1 MTVDDRLFGKTST
14 GERVFAFDISNSN
27 GLSMTVI
34 TYGATLQSF
43 SMPDKTGS
51 IQELTLGFRELS
63 GYEGEHPYFG
73 ATVGRTANRIK
84 NGKFS
89 LLGTEYQ
96 LDLNNGKNSLHGGLE
111 GFNRRIWDAYP
122 FVIGKKAGV
131 KLFLESPDG
140 DQGYP
145 GTLQVNLTIS
155 LDEDNN
161 LEFSYR
167 AESSKTTIV
176 NLTNHSYWNL
186 SGAGNGTIL
195 DHFLELSS
203 SSYLEVDEELIPTG
217 AITPTAGTVFDF
229 TNPKPV
235 GRDIKAAGDTGG
247 YDHCFVLNNV
257 NTQRAGVLFDPA
269 SGRQLVLETDSP
281 GVQLYTGNFLE
292 GVKDRSGTLFK
303 HSALCLETEEFP
315 DAVNH
320 DNFPKNILNPGE
332 IYVRNT
338 KMHFEIIK

>member
-14 GERVFAFDISNSN
+14 GENVFAFDIANSS
-27 GLSMTVI
+27 GGSMTVI

-43 SMPDKTGS
+43 RMPDKKGS
-51 IQELTLGFRELS
+51 IEELTLGFDELS
-63 GYEGEHPYFG
+63 AYEGEHPYFG

-84 NGKFS
+84 NGKFHLS
-89 LLGTEYQ
+89 GNEYQ
-96 LDLNNGKNSLHGGLE
+96 LDTNDGNNNLHGGFE
-111 GFNRRIWDAYP
+111 GFSRKIWDAYP
-122 FVIGKKAGV
+122 FVLGKKAGV

-167 AESSKTTIV
+167 AESSETTIV

-186 SGAGNGTIL
+186 SGAGHGTIL
-195 DHFLELSS
+195 DHILEISS
-203 SSYLEVDEELIPTG
+203 SLHLEVNEELIPTG
-217 AITPTAGTVFDF
+217 AIVPAADTGFDF
-229 TNPKPV
+229 SKPKAI
-235 GRDIKAAGDTGG
+235 GRDIKSTGKTGG
-247 YDHCFVLNNV
+247 YDHCFVLD
-257 NTQRAGVLFDPA
+257 TETIQGAAVLYDPI
-269 SGRQLVLETDSP
+269 SGRRMRLETDSP
-281 GVQLYTGNFLE
+281 GIQLYTGNFLE
-292 GVKDRSGTLFK
+292 GVRDRSGLLSK

-320 DNFPKNILNPGE
+320 DTFPKSILEPGE
-332 IYVRNT
+332 IYLRNT